1 MISDYECNIV
11 RKLSALYGAV
21 VAAAIMVT
29 LFSLATIVIIIKCV
43 SWKPEVY
50 VSNQFIEKTPEQ
62 LPLRSKFLLLD
73 PVWCYLYCRHIST
86 ISVPEQSH
94 FSTFMYDSNNYKILK
109 QGSVVRKMNRAIF
122 SKFLNMF
129 SNW

>member
-1 MISDYECNIV
+1 M

-21 VAAAIMVT
+21 VAAAIMVA

-73 PVWCYLYCRHIST
+73 PVWCYLYCRNIST
-86 ISVPEQSH
+86 ISLKSIFVSCESIFVFCEFNILDVIVSYASLRQAYKNIIY
-94 FSTFMYDSNNYKILK
+94 TF
-109 QGSVVRKMNRAIF
+109 GSFRVCLF
-122 SKFLNMF
+122 
-129 SNW
+129 